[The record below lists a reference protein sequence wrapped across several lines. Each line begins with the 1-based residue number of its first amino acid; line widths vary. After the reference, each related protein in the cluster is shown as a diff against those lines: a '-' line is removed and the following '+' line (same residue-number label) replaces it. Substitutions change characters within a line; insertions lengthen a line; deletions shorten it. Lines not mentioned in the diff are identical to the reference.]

1 MIKMTYNYAFLKTFR
16 PTLLVGYV
24 CTHLVGYDGTP
35 LVGYDDT
42 PLVGYDSG
50 LRRPCGRDLLT
61 FKL

>member
-16 PTLLVGYV
+16 PTL
-24 CTHLVGYDGTP
+24 LVGYDGTP